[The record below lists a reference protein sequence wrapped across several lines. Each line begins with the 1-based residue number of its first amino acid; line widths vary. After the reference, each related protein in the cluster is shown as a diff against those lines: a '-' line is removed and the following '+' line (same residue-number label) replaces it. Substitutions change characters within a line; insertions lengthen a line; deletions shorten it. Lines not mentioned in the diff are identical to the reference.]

1 MAELTERDAGDLRG
15 RAGEPMAAGRDGA
28 GAGEPMVAVAV
39 ATARREELAQRPE
52 HLRAA
57 AATLHAALAVRAD
70 DERDR
75 RERLASALTEAHLRV
90 AAHNE
95 EAEGP
100 VGLLSQ
106 VMHDAAWLAPRVHA
120 VAQEH
125 DRLLADCERLCT
137 TGQTGESLTEL
148 ERTVRTMAARIE
160 EHRHHGTELL
170 MDAYGLDVS
179 AGD

>member
-1 MAELTERDAGDLRG
+1 MAELVDRETGRHDHATAAPGVTEDL
-15 RAGEPMAAGRDGA
+15 AA
-28 GAGEPMVAVAV
+28 
-39 ATARREELAQRPE
+39 ARREELTRRPE

-57 AATLHAALAVRAD
+57 VSALQSALADPAG
-70 DERDR
+70 DERAQ
-75 RERLASALTEAHLRV
+75 RERLATALATAHEHV

-100 VGLLSQ
+100 DGLLSQ
-106 VMHDAAWLAPRVHA
+106 VLHDAAWLSPRVHA

-125 DRLLADCERLCT
+125 DRLLVDCERLCSP
-137 TGQTGESLTEL
+137 GGDADAIDEL
-148 ERTVRTMAARIE
+148 EQAARTMATRIE

>member
-1 MAELTERDAGDLRG
+1 MAERTDRDAGRDDPQAEG
-15 RAGEPMAAGRDGA
+15 PGVAAG
-28 GAGEPMVAVAV
+28 VAA
-39 ATARREELAQRPE
+39 ARRDELAQRPE
-52 HLRAA
+52 QLRAA
-57 AATLHAALAVRAD
+57 VATLRAALEDTAGE
-70 DERDR
+70 ERDR
-75 RERLASALTEAHLRV
+75 RERLAAAVTEAHDRL

-100 VGLLSQ
+100 DGLLSQ
-106 VMHDAAWLAPRVHA
+106 VLHDAAWLSPRVHT

-125 DRLLADCERLCT
+125 DRLLADCQQLCSA
-137 TGQTGESLTEL
+137 GLDEPLGDL
-148 ERTVRTMAARIE
+148 ERTARAMAERIE

>member
-1 MAELTERDAGDLRG
+1 MAELTDREVGSPGPQVESPAAGD
-15 RAGEPMAAGRDGA
+15 EVAA
-28 GAGEPMVAVAV
+28 
-39 ATARREELAQRPE
+39 ARREELAQRPE
-52 HLRAA
+52 HLRVAV
-57 AATLHAALAVRAD
+57 ATLRAALEDGSGD
-70 DERDR
+70 DHER
-75 RERLASALTEAHLRV
+75 RERLAVALSVAQDRL

-100 VGLLSQ
+100 DGLLSQ
-106 VMHDAAWLAPRVHA
+106 VLHDAAWLSPRVDA

-125 DRLLADCERLCT
+125 DRLLAECEQLCA
-137 TGQTGESLTEL
+137 TGCHDEPLDEL
-148 ERTVRTMAARIE
+148 ERTARTMAARIE

>member
-1 MAELTERDAGDLRG
+1 MAELTDRDAGRPAPEAEGSAVAD
-15 RAGEPMAAGRDGA
+15 E
-28 GAGEPMVAVAV
+28 VAV
-39 ATARREELAQRPE
+39 ARREELAHRPE
-52 HLRAA
+52 HLRVAV
-57 AATLHAALAVRAD
+57 ATLESALAVTGG

-75 RERLASALTEAHLRV
+75 RAQLTAALAAAHDRL

-100 VGLLSQ
+100 DGLLSQ
-106 VMHDAAWLAPRVHA
+106 VLDDAAWLSPRVHA

-125 DRLLADCERLCT
+125 DRLLADCERLCAA
-137 TGQTGESLTEL
+137 GRGGEPLAEL
-148 ERTVRTMAARIE
+148 ERTARTIAARIE

>member
-1 MAELTERDAGDLRG
+1 MVELADRDAGSH
-15 RAGEPMAAGRDGA
+15 GRDA
-28 GAGEPMVAVAV
+28 GSPAVADEV
-39 ATARREELAQRPE
+39 AATRREELAQRPE

-57 AATLHAALAVRAD
+57 VATLRAALGDPSGD
-70 DERDR
+70 DPER
-75 RERLASALTEAHLRV
+75 RERLVAALTEASDRI

-100 VGLLSQ
+100 DGLLGQ
-106 VMHDAAWLAPRVHA
+106 VVQDAAWLAPRVHT

-137 TGQTGESLTEL
+137 AETASAPRVDL
-148 ERTVRTMAARIE
+148 ERIVDTMAVRIE